1 MKMGDIVVPTP
12 VLRDK
17 NVGFVLL
24 KGTNETR
31 LENDENPEVATAEVT
46 EEWDGR
52 ISRCIIMPQSQQVT
66 FINSNKE

>member
-1 MKMGDIVVPTP
+1 MSDIVVPAP
-12 VLRDK
+12 VIKNK

-31 LENDENPEVATAEVT
+31 LENDDNPEVATAEVT

-52 ISRCIIMPQSQQVT
+52 ISRCIIMPQSQQVM
-66 FINSNKE
+66 FINANKG

>member
-1 MKMGDIVVPTP
+1 MSDIVVPQP
-12 VLRDK
+12 VIKNK

-31 LENDENPEVATAEVT
+31 LENDDNPEVATAEVT

-52 ISRCIIMPQSQQVT
+52 ISRCIIMPQSQQVMFVNAT
-66 FINSNKE
+66 KE